1 MKIFI
6 DTDVLV
12 DVALDRAPHAAT
24 AGTLL
29 DRLERN
35 EAAGFMAWH
44 SASNLYYLVS
54 PKRGKRDTRIF
65 LLELT
70 EFIEIA
76 PSSTES
82 LRQAAR
88 LDLRDFE
95 DAMQVAAA
103 MACGADVIATRNVRD
118 YTKAPIGAATPAS
131 VLGMFPGQ

>member
-1 MKIFI
+1 MTVFV

-12 DVALDRAPHAAT
+12 DVALDRAPHAAA
-24 AGTLL
+24 AGKLL

-44 SASNLYYLVS
+44 SASNLYYLVA
-54 PKRGKRDTRIF
+54 PKRGKNDTRRF

-88 LDLRDFE
+88 LDLSDFE

-103 MACGADVIATRNVRD
+103 IACGADVVATRNVRD
-118 YTKAPIGAATPAS
+118 YSRAPIDAATPAS
-131 VLGMFPGQ
+131 VLKLFSSR